1 MVDAE
6 TSDDRY
12 QERFGGFD
20 LNLGLLPT
28 NKSFL
33 QQVFRIRGTSQ
44 HPVRDGKQQGLML
57 IKGFQAIMA
66 HHFRRTACRV
76 RNCRLRSSFESD
88 TALRTIV
95 ISAAIHRPLDSAFE
109 ATLQDSR
116 EFFRKKEPFVIL
128 GRTTLLTRPGSR
140 VFCDSFFGRNSTVDK
155 GLPSQEGS
163 GTLPV
168 IEM

>member
-1 MVDAE
+1 MASDRLLVRGGQVYDHGGDVHKPKPADVLIENGEIAAVGAGLNAAGAEVIDA
-6 TSDDRY
+6 
-12 QERFGGFD
+12 
-20 LNLGLLPT
+20 
-28 NKSFL
+28 
-33 QQVFRIRGTSQ
+33 
-44 HPVRDGKQQGLML
+44 
-57 IKGFQAIMA
+57 
-66 HHFRRTACRV
+66 
-76 RNCRLRSSFESD
+76 RNCLVIPGLINAHNHTCQS
-88 TALRTIV
+88 TARGLADDIPVTEWLSRIV
-95 ISAAIHRPLDSAFE
+95 PFE